1 MTTNSRGDA
10 VLTDK
15 AKLYMSKVGIEALS
29 LTLLFFASLAI
40 RLYLLFEVPHVVFL
54 HEADGMGYFAI
65 AKSIINNWGLGD
77 TSVHSPPFYPLVIAI
92 VYLFSGDL
100 EIAGRLASCIMGA
113 LLVLPV
119 YFIGKELY
127 DRRVGFLSAAVSV
140 FLGTFVEYSL
150 QPITQ
155 TTYLTLTM
163 TVIYTGIISIKRPSM
178 PLFLLLGLISAALY
192 LTRPEGIVAFVYI
205 AVVTSIG
212 ILANGGLAIEKK
224 IKAISL
230 MFIGF
235 LMLALPYINYIH
247 NQTGMW
253 TVSGKAAVAV
263 IGVDASAKLLSDGRT
278 VAQASIGKV
287 GLKDLF
293 PSPEA
298 FLKTYWENMVKFARI
313 IPNHFPAF
321 SLFLASAG
329 LFVTIISI
337 LYTEK
342 SLRMLKALQTGIL
355 FAGLAVILP
364 VFAFSTLS
372 IAPSYIFPLFPIIT
386 LWFARGLVG
395 IEDGFF
401 NTIIKLTG
409 FGRLERFKEWSLV
422 ATASVFLFSFMSI
435 SPVWNELSS
444 EDFKVFAASQK
455 FFLKDTGRWLKNNSP
470 KDVAIMSRWSNMGFY
485 ADRKWVY
492 IPDGEISEVVKYA
505 KEHNV
510 RYIIIDS
517 NAIPRR
523 RPKLAPLLNPANYEG
538 LRPVYAREEYW
549 IRVIIYEVL

>member
-1 MTTNSRGDA
+1 MFQKIKDY
-10 VLTDK
+10 VLNN
-15 AKLYMSKVGIEALS
+15 KLEILS
-29 LTLLFFASLAI
+29 LLALFTISLSL
-40 RLYLLFEVPHVVFL
+40 RLYLLFEYPHVVFL
-54 HEADGMGYFAI
+54 HEADAMGYFAI
-65 AKSIINNWGLGD
+65 AKGIIEKWALEGA
-77 TSVHSPPFYPLVIAI
+77 THFPPFYPFVIAI

-113 LLVLPV
+113 LLVFPV

-140 FLGTFVEYSL
+140 FLGTFVDYSL

-155 TTYLTLTM
+155 TTYLTLMM
-163 TVIYTGIISIKRPSM
+163 TAIYTGIILIRRPSM
-178 PLFLLLGLISAALY
+178 PLFLLLGLISSALY
-192 LTRPEGIVAFVYI
+192 LTRPEGIVAFASI
-205 AVVTSIG
+205 AIVTSIG
-212 ILANGGLAIEKK
+212 ILANGGLTFDKK
-224 IKAISL
+224 MKAIGL
-230 MFIGF
+230 MLIGF

-253 TVSGKAAVAV
+253 TVSGKAATAV
-263 IGVDASAKLLSDGRT
+263 LGVDASAKLLPDGRT
-278 VAQASIGKV
+278 VGQASSGKV
-287 GLKDLF
+287 GIKDLF

-298 FLKTYWENMVKFARI
+298 FFKTYWGNMVKFARI
-313 IPNHFPAF
+313 IPNHFPTF

-329 LFVTIISI
+329 LFVTIISL

-342 SLRMLKALQTGIL
+342 NLRILKVLQTGVL

-364 VFAFSTLS
+364 VFAFSNLA
-372 IAPSYIFPLFPIIT
+372 IAPSYIFPLFPITT

-395 IEDGFF
+395 IEDGFL

-409 FGRLERFKEWSLV
+409 FGRLERLKQWSLA
-422 ATASVFLFSFMSI
+422 ATAAVLFFGFSSI
-435 SPVWNELSS
+435 SPVWGELSS
-444 EDFKVFAASQK
+444 EDFKVYAASQE

-510 RYIIIDS
+510 RYIVIDS

-523 RPKLAPLLNPANYEG
+523 RPKLGPLLNPSDFEG
-538 LRPVYAREEYW
+538 LRPVYAREAYW